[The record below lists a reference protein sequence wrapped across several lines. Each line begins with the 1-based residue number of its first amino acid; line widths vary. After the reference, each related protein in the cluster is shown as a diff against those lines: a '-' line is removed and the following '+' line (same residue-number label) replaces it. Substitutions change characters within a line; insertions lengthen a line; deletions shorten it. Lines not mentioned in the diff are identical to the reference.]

1 MKMENKEIFQSNL
14 KCHADVVQKMES
26 VAGSVAA
33 AGEMIQ
39 TALKNGGR
47 IFFCGNGGSAA
58 DAQHLA
64 AELSGRYLKERR
76 ALDGVALHCNTSALT
91 AIANDFSYDEIF
103 ARQVEAHGRSGDVLV
118 ALSTS
123 GNSKNIIRAIEEAK
137 KTGITTIGMTGA
149 DGGKIK
155 ALADV
160 IIAIPSNFTPRI
172 QEMHIFVGH
181 ILCEMA
187 EGITD

>member
-1 MKMENKEIFQSNL
+1 MANKEIFQSNL
-14 KCHADVVQKMES
+14 KCHGDVVQKMES
-26 VAGSVAA
+26 VADCAA
-33 AGEMIQ
+33 VAGEMMQ

-64 AELSGRYLKERR
+64 AELSGRYLKNRK
-76 ALDGVALHCNTSALT
+76 ALDGIALHCNTSALT

-103 ARQVEAHGRSGDVLV
+103 ARQVEAHGRQGDVLV

-123 GNSKNIIRAIEEAK
+123 GNSKNVIRAIEEAK
-137 KTGITTIGMTGA
+137 KIGIKTIGLTGA
-149 DGGKIK
+149 NGGKMRT
-155 ALADV
+155 LVDV
-160 IIAIPSNFTPRI
+160 IVAVPSDFTPRI
-172 QEMHIFVGH
+172 QEMHILIGH

-187 EGITD
+187 ESVAD